1 MLCPGVKKPPN
12 KGTME
17 NRALLGEPPLPS
29 PPRMDTEM
37 GLAFLYQGLIYLTA
51 HPFVLG
57 LELGSKEAD
66 TGTPV

>member
-1 MLCPGVKKPPN
+1 
-12 KGTME
+12 
-17 NRALLGEPPLPS
+17 
-29 PPRMDTEM
+29 MDTEM